1 MAAAR
6 LTLLLACLGLAI
18 SRVGLVAHEVFGHG
32 GAAVALGGRVL
43 EVTFFWFA
51 GGWIRYSAPELDE
64 RGALLIQLGGI
75 LTELGLGLAACLY
88 AIARRR
94 QQARRAAAAPPSYPL
109 TALELGGLLFIAHG
123 LWYAATGTW
132 HGFGDGARLHA
143 LLGEARYPVA
153 LLLGALLCATA
164 AGAARRLAR
173 AFAPSFAPSGA
184 PSRPS
189 SLAPSSSSAAAP
201 SASRRLALVLLAAG
215 LAGGLHAA
223 LTFGEVRLR
232 QDHVYRLTMR
242 TAEERTRDRELA
254 RWRQAQAERGHIV
267 APAEEQA
274 KARALTPPAPFP
286 FARALALAAL
296 CAVVLGTASLR
307 RAALPAERGFPVITR
322 AMLAGTAAL
331 AFATITAVALLDAW

>member
-51 GGWIRYSAPELDE
+51 GGWIRYSTPALDE

-75 LTELGLGLAACLY
+75 LTELGLGLVAFLY
-88 AIARRR
+88 ARLVVLARR
-94 QQARRAAAAPPSYPL
+94 QQARRAAAAPPPPSYPL

-173 AFAPSFAPSGA
+173 AFAPSVAP
-184 PSRPS
+184 
-189 SLAPSSSSAAAP
+189 SLAPFSSSAAAP
-201 SASRRLALVLLAAG
+201 STPRRLALVLLAAG

-296 CAVVLGTASLR
+296 FAVALGTASLR
-307 RAALPAERGFPVITR
+307 RASLPAERGFPVITR